1 MIAYR
6 FLLALVSLLFVFPAA
21 TAAPS
26 YIGPYKYYS
35 VRCGSTYGPFASETA
50 AAQMGANT
58 EYGGSGCSVI
68 LQSHVWA
75 TKTAPVGQCGG
86 GAGYPSYVDG
96 VEKDNWASYKIK
108 YYAGTGCTASYEDG
122 LFVQRTRIVCT
133 DTQRYFED
141 IQNCDTVVPLTS
153 DSGGNPKNNG
163 ASCDISSKSCG
174 DPINPGNGNNWRI
187 ETDYSTAVVPGAL
200 RFARTYNSNGF
211 SLDASAA
218 RSIGTRWTSNWDR
231 KLVRT
236 TLPAIDRRTSQCFKR
251 VSNGQIVC
259 VSPLPLPTG
268 QDIAAMRGDGKVYV
282 FRKSIGYVGES
293 DVTAS
298 LVALYN
304 QLGEIDGWDYT
315 SASGDEV
322 ERYDAEG
329 RLLSVT
335 NVAGVKHVLT
345 YSAGTSNDT
354 SVARLP
360 ASAPVCTHTQS
371 GAIVEAG
378 KLLCVTDHWGRQLN
392 FEYDAKGRV
401 AKMLDAGQRAFL
413 YAYDEP
419 SGGCTAS
426 NPTSRQCSADNL
438 TSVTFPDGKSLIYW
452 YNEAALI
459 NSGVACT
466 GYVNAGPGNG
476 HLPNSLTG
484 LTDENGARH
493 SNWTY
498 DCQGRAT
505 GNALAGDVAKVT
517 VAYGVPDAT
526 TDDRSS
532 VATWYR
538 GTQANP
544 VAVNTSFGFK
554 MIAEVA
560 KNATVDQP
568 CHDCGPIAAFTF
580 DPNGNVKSTKSWN
593 NVVTNYTF
601 DTARNLETSR
611 TEAVGTPEQRI
622 ITTDWHPLWRRPA
635 RIAEPGR
642 ITTLGYDDKGNVLT
656 RTLRATSDSTGAL
669 KFAAPLVGLPRIWTY
684 TYNGVSQLE
693 TVTSPRKDLLDKT
706 TYTYDTQGN
715 LATVTNAAGQKTT
728 LSDYDADGRPGKITD
743 PNNLVTTLQY
753 NARGRLEFRTS
764 GGELTK
770 YAYDGVGQLTKVT
783 LPDGSYVT
791 YTYDDAHRLTG
802 IEDSLGNTITY
813 TLDLSGN
820 RIGERVEDPNGT
832 LARQTLRVF
841 DALGRVKQITGA
853 QQ

>member
-6 FLLALVSLLFVFPAA
+6 FLLALVSLLFVFSAA

-35 VRCGSTYGPFASETA
+35 ERCGPTYGPFDNETVAAETA
-50 AAQMGANT
+50 ASK
-58 EYGGSGCSVI
+58 EYSSGCSVT
-68 LQSHVWA
+68 LVSHYWA
-75 TKTAPVGQCGG
+75 TPTKSVSQCGG
-86 GAGYPSYVDG
+86 GWNYPTYVEG
-96 VEKDNWASYKIK
+96 VEKENWADYKVK
-108 YYAGTGCTASYEDG
+108 YYFGAGCSASADDG
-122 LFVQRTRIVCT
+122 LFVRRKRIVCT
-133 DTQRYFED
+133 STQWYFED
-141 IQNCDTVVPLTS
+141 IQNCEDIISLPS

-163 ASCDISSKSCG
+163 PSCKSDCKNLG
-174 DPINPGNGNNWRI
+174 DPINAGNGNNWRV

-211 SLDASAA
+211 SLDASEA
-218 RSIGTRWTSNWDR
+218 RSIGARWTSNWDR
-231 KLVRT
+231 RLVRT

-251 VSNGQIVC
+251 LRNGQIFC
-259 VSPLPLPTG
+259 VVARPLPTG

-282 FRKSIGYVGES
+282 FRKGAGYVGES

-329 RLLSVT
+329 RLISVT

-354 SVARLP
+354 RVARLP
-360 ASAPVCTHTQS
+360 ASAPVCTNTQS
-371 GAIVEAG
+371 GAIVESG

-419 SGGCTAS
+419 SGGCTAA
-426 NPTSRQCSADNL
+426 NPTSRQCSASNL
-438 TSVTFPDGKSLIYW
+438 TSVTFPDGKSIIYW

-459 NSGVACT
+459 NSGAACT
-466 GYVNAGPGNG
+466 GYVSAGPGYG

-517 VAYGVPDAT
+517 IAYGVPDAT
-526 TDDRSS
+526 TDERSN

-544 VAVNTSFGFK
+544 VTVNTKFGFK

-560 KNATVDQP
+560 RNSTVDQP

-580 DPNGNVKSTKSWN
+580 DQYGNVKSTKDWN
-593 NVVTNYTF
+593 NVVTDYTF
-601 DTARNLETSR
+601 EPVRNLERSR

-622 ITTDWHPLWRRPA
+622 ITTEWHNLWRRPT

-642 ITTLGYDDKGNVLT
+642 ITTFEYDDKGNVRT

-669 KFAAPLVGLPRIWTY
+669 KFDAPLVGLPRIWTY

-693 TVTSPRKDLLDKT
+693 TVTSPRKDLVDKT

-728 LSDYDADGRPGKITD
+728 LSDYDADGHPGKITD

-753 NARGRLEFRTS
+753 NARGKLEFRTS
-764 GGELTK
+764 GRELTK

-783 LPDGSYVT
+783 QPDGSSVT
-791 YTYDDAHRLTG
+791 YKYDDAHRLTG
-802 IEDSLGNTITY
+802 IEDNLGNTISY

-820 RIGERVEDPNGT
+820 RIGERVEDPAGA
-832 LARQTLRVF
+832 LARQTVRVF